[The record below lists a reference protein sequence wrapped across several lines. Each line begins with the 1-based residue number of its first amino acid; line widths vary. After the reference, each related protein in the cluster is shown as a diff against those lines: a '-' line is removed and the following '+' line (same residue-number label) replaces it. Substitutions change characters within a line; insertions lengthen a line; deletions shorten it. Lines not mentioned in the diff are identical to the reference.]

1 MKKMISL
8 ACALMM
14 MLGVSAQIRQSAQMT
29 QEDDITSASAYYMKG
44 TTSGNFTYGDKDFNI
59 TFADAQNNT
68 VAYVEVTAPS
78 ATSLQGTYHLGDG
91 YSMFVAQ
98 IYDGETAYPMT
109 HGDLIMI
116 CKDTRTQTVQG
127 YGEVTFYIYEVQAL
141 NWHNY
146 KTGVNAGNDEGGMEF
161 HGTVALT
168 VQNWQTKAI
177 MTLTDQA
184 MNPTEIRFVG
194 TDFGTTDTGNAF
206 GFVGWDESDQ
216 TGVNMVCF
224 SDSILTDAQG
234 NGYYCTQGVYDVDNV
249 FWAQTSVLLNG
260 VDVTTTM
267 TDFMAYI
274 VEDRGVPG
282 NNTKF
287 VASIYVK
294 YNGTWYHM
302 AGVYDK
308 NASGVEEVEAAETE
322 GTAKVMKD
330 GQLIII
336 RNGVRYNAQGAVI
349 E

>member
-8 ACALMM
+8 AFAALMFI
-14 MLGVSAQIRQSAQMT
+14 GASAQIRQSAQMT

-44 TTSGNFTYGDKDFNI
+44 TTSGNFTYGDQDFNI

-91 YSMFVAQ
+91 YSMFAAQ
-98 IYDGETAYPMT
+98 VYDGETAYPMT

-146 KTGVNAGNDEGGMEF
+146 QTGANVMEF

-177 MTLTDQA
+177 MTLTDKA
-184 MNPTEIRFVG
+184 MNATEIPFAG
-194 TDFGTTDTGNAF
+194 TNYGRSQDGSYFQ
-206 GFVGWDESDQ
+206 FVGWDANDQ
-216 TGVNMVCF
+216 YMVNAICF
-224 SDSILTDAQG
+224 SDSIMPNEQQY
-234 NGYYCTQGVYDVDNV
+234 YYCTQGVYDVNNV
-249 FWAQTSVLLNG
+249 YWSGTTIYVNG
-260 VDVTTTM
+260 EDVTTTM
-267 TDFMAYI
+267 TDFMGYI
-274 VEDRGVPG
+274 VADKGDP
-282 NNTKF
+282 NYDNKF
-287 VASIYVK
+287 VASFYIQ
-294 YNGTWYHM
+294 YNGAWYHM
-302 AGVYDK
+302 AGLYDK
-308 NASGVEEVEAAETE
+308 DASGVEEVEAAETE